1 MFFSEQN
8 QKRFTGLTWALA
20 VTLMFGLGSNHT
32 AAVGE
37 PVTAKNLKQKIVLA
51 KTAEDHKAIVVYYR
65 AEAAKAQAKVTEHQD
80 MAEAYQKAGIGT
92 ASKIP
97 NSPGTIEHCN
107 HLVKTYQSLAETLAM
122 MAKEHEAM
130 AANVK

>member
-1 MFFSEQN
+1 MLFSRQI
-8 QKRFTGLTWALA
+8 QKRSVGIALTLVTGL
-20 VTLMFGLGSNHT
+20 VFGLKPDHT
-32 AAVGE
+32 AAATEQV
-37 PVTAKNLKQKIVLA
+37 ASKNLKQKILSA
-51 KTAEDHKAIVVYYR
+51 KTAEDHKAIAAYYR
-65 AEAAKAQAKVTEHQD
+65 AEVAKAQAKVTEHQE
-80 MAEAYQKAGIGT
+80 MAEAYRKTGIGT

-107 HLVKTYQSLAETLAM
+107 QLVKTYQSLAETLAM